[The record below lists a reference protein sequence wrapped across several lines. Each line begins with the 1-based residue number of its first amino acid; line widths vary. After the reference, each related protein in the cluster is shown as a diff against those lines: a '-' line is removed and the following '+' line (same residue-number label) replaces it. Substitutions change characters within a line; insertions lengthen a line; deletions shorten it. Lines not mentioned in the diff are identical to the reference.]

1 MGTCQNDLEPLRF
14 GVIFLMIYHG
24 DFVVG
29 FDGICIILKHP
40 YRKQKVHIYIYILIY
55 IIYIC
60 VCVTATSS
68 IYVQMMLH
76 VVSGN
81 LPRCAV
87 GKYE

>member
-40 YRKQKVHIYIYILIY
+40 YRKQKVHIYIKIHY
-55 IIYIC
+55 IYIC